1 MIVRPRAV
9 AGLLA
14 LAASSRIIVS
24 AQPFSTLAAQS
35 PEEGQQFGNVAEG
48 ADTDTSA
55 THRPRPQPPRAP
67 MEEEQHGEF
76 GNVAES
82 TAKATTNGQGG
93 DNGQPGTFQFLGVSG
108 GDDDGDEIDSP
119 IA

>member
-1 MIVRPRAV
+1 MILRPCAV

-24 AQPFSTLAAQS
+24 AQPFSTLAAQ
-35 PEEGQQFGNVAEG
+35 NVAENP
-48 ADTDTSA
+48 DTDISA

-67 MEEEQHGEF
+67 KEEEQHGEF

-82 TAKATTNGQGG
+82 TAASTTNANGQGG

-108 GDDDGDEIDSP
+108 GDDDGDEIGSS

>member
-1 MIVRPRAV
+1 MIVRPCAV

-35 PEEGQQFGNVAEG
+35 PEEGQQFGNVAENP
-48 ADTDTSA
+48 DTDISA

-67 MEEEQHGEF
+67 KEEEQHGEF

-82 TAKATTNGQGG
+82 TTNVNGQGG

-108 GDDDGDEIDSP
+108 GDDDGDEIGSP